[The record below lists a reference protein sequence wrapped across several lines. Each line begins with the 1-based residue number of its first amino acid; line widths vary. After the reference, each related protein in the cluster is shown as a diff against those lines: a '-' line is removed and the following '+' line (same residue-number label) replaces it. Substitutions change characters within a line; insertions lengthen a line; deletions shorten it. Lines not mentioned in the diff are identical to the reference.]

1 MERGVLISGARW
13 GTNRLQLDGPVSN
26 GFGVTSPGTYRYTI
40 GCILFLHSKYT
51 PLKLNETALV
61 RGRLNIFEDL
71 DDN

>member
-13 GTNRLQLDGPVSN
+13 GTNILQLDGPVSN

-51 PLKLNETALV
+51 PLKLNETALSSRQIEHF
-61 RGRLNIFEDL
+61 RGSRW
-71 DDN
+71 